1 MAQDVTIPQPLTSG
15 ATDFPNAPQSGVP
28 DDLPAGYSR
37 PVPADDLPLGY
48 SRTPP
53 VTPKAGSFAPPPGT
67 PSLAGAPGAPPP
79 PGVVP
84 SLAPPSTT
92 DRLLAHVPN
101 LNDIVPLLGRTTGK
115 VESNLQGMAN
125 QASSLTPNGA
135 PVIPHQQNID
145 YSSPLTAARDIA
157 TAGPR
162 AVYQNVIKPAVNSF
176 RNPDPADFLGQLGT
190 AALLSKTGAE
200 EGAPEE
206 TPLNRL
212 QRQAAKT
219 ENPVAMNRYTPEGN
233 NFSGVMRSNSH
244 FDMPAEAARAVPAM
258 KEAASDLG
266 VNPDKDFKGMN
277 GPVLTKRIIEHAIDI
292 NEARNKAS
300 IDPVRSQPADVSKTP
315 ELAELLGK
323 KNPTVGDVDAFRLEA
338 NKKLSKSGYYGQSP
352 SQQYSAG
359 PDLAKLE
366 TAAGQ
371 ARDTVYDSVQQHTG
385 VDLRPQKAVEA
396 ALIKTNDV
404 ANSTNN
410 TLAQQEAKYQ
420 STPMSKRIAGSIKRI
435 VSIKANPTNA
445 FEAGVSSPTDEFN
458 SNMQKV
464 FQGGASSPGSVMKNG
479 KLVNPPGQTGPV
491 NFPQYN
497 LNLTGT
503 PPPAPAT
510 QNLLNFSQEAHPEET
525 PGAVRNNIPAV
536 DRRAVDR
543 STMSANE
550 LEAAIKNRGK
560 IRTPFDYTE
569 DARQTMLR
577 DQNTLGSE
585 EAQRGRAAE
594 VAQKYPGQ
602 RINPI
607 RDPFAAPEQPVTHN
621 MITDASGKPDRL
633 EIMKGNQPLGHLK
646 IEEQIP
652 GTWTVKDAVVNQP
665 GKGYGS
671 SAYKQ
676 LISEAQKA
684 GVKTIESDI
693 SNTSGAAKTWKSLQR
708 EFPNAVTEEN
718 GQYSMDTTKLKK

>member
-53 VTPKAGSFAPPPGT
+53 VTPKAGSFASPPGT

-190 AALLSKTGAE
+190 AALLSKTGTE

-550 LEAAIKNRGK
+550 LEAAMKNRGK

-569 DARQTMLR
+569 GARQTMES
-577 DQNTLGSE
+577 DKNMPKMPGPKQSTPNASSE
-585 EAQRGRAAE
+585 SAASQEAINRIASEKAAGTKR
-594 VAQKYPGQ
+594 VVVDT
-602 RINPI
+602 R
-607 RDPFAAPEQPVTHN
+607 
-621 MITDASGKPDRL
+621 SGNER
-633 EIMKGNQPLGHLK
+633 PLIG
-646 IEEQIP
+646 
-652 GTWTVKDAVVNQP
+652 VDAVDYLP
-665 GKGYGS
+665 KPYESAEFRGGKRDGEIIDQGKS
-671 SAYKQ
+671 VRPYKR
-676 LISEAQKA
+676 K
-684 GVKTIESDI
+684 
-693 SNTSGAAKTWKSLQR
+693 
-708 EFPNAVTEEN
+708 
-718 GQYSMDTTKLKK
+718 

>member
-125 QASSLTPNGA
+125 QASNLTPNGA

-190 AALLSKTGAE
+190 AALLSKTGTE

-464 FQGGASSPGSVMKNG
+464 FQGGTSSPGSVMKNG

-550 LEAAIKNRGK
+550 LEAAMKNRGK

-569 DARQTMLR
+569 GARQTMES
-577 DQNTLGSE
+577 N
-585 EAQRGRAAE
+585 
-594 VAQKYPGQ
+594 KNMPKMPGPKQ
-602 RINPI
+602 S
-607 RDPFAAPEQPVTHN
+607 APN
-621 MITDASGKPDRL
+621 ASGESAASQEAINRTASEKAAGTKRVVVDTRS
-633 EIMKGNQPLGHLK
+633 GNERPLIG
-646 IEEQIP
+646 
-652 GTWTVKDAVVNQP
+652 VDAVDYLPKPYESVEFRGGKRDGEIINQ
-665 GKGYGS
+665 GKS
-671 SAYKQ
+671 VRPYKR
-676 LISEAQKA
+676 K
-684 GVKTIESDI
+684 
-693 SNTSGAAKTWKSLQR
+693 
-708 EFPNAVTEEN
+708 
-718 GQYSMDTTKLKK
+718 

>member
-190 AALLSKTGAE
+190 AALLSKTGTE

-652 GTWTVKDAVVNQP
+652 GTWTVKDATVNQP

>member
-79 PGVVP
+79 PVVVP

-125 QASSLTPNGA
+125 QASNLTPNGA

-464 FQGGASSPGSVMKNG
+464 FQGGTSSPGSVMKNG

-550 LEAAIKNRGK
+550 LEAAMKNRGK

-569 DARQTMLR
+569 GARQTMES
-577 DQNTLGSE
+577 DKNMP
-585 EAQRGRAAE
+585 
-594 VAQKYPGQ
+594 KMPGPKQ
-602 RINPI
+602 S
-607 RDPFAAPEQPVTHN
+607 APN
-621 MITDASGKPDRL
+621 ASGESAASQEAINRTASEKAAGTKRVVVDTRS
-633 EIMKGNQPLGHLK
+633 GNERPLIG
-646 IEEQIP
+646 
-652 GTWTVKDAVVNQP
+652 VDAVDYLPKPYESVEFRGGKRDGEIINQ
-665 GKGYGS
+665 GKS
-671 SAYKQ
+671 VRPYKR
-676 LISEAQKA
+676 K
-684 GVKTIESDI
+684 
-693 SNTSGAAKTWKSLQR
+693 
-708 EFPNAVTEEN
+708 
-718 GQYSMDTTKLKK
+718 

>member
-53 VTPKAGSFAPPPGT
+53 VTPKAGSFASPPGT

-135 PVIPHQQNID
+135 PVMPHQQNID

-190 AALLSKTGAE
+190 AALLSKTGTE

-464 FQGGASSPGSVMKNG
+464 FQGGTSSPGSVMKNG

-510 QNLLNFSQEAHPEET
+510 QNLLNFSQEPAPTPFNLTPPPGQTPPAPASQYGLPGIGRGGLDLNVPPQPTVPAPLASAAAPTTAEET

-569 DARQTMLR
+569 GARQTMES
-577 DQNTLGSE
+577 DKNMP
-585 EAQRGRAAE
+585 
-594 VAQKYPGQ
+594 KMPGPKQ
-602 RINPI
+602 S
-607 RDPFAAPEQPVTHN
+607 APN
-621 MITDASGKPDRL
+621 ASGESAASQEAINRTASEKAAGTKRVVVDTRS
-633 EIMKGNQPLGHLK
+633 GNERPLIG
-646 IEEQIP
+646 
-652 GTWTVKDAVVNQP
+652 VDAVDYLPKPYESVEFRGGKRDGEIINQ
-665 GKGYGS
+665 GKS
-671 SAYKQ
+671 VRPYKR
-676 LISEAQKA
+676 K
-684 GVKTIESDI
+684 
-693 SNTSGAAKTWKSLQR
+693 
-708 EFPNAVTEEN
+708 
-718 GQYSMDTTKLKK
+718 